1 METLTLTK
9 REQARFQV
17 LNSLL
22 AEHMNTDQ
30 AATLMGLSVRH
41 TRRLLAAYRESGAAA
56 LAHGNRGRRPS
67 NTTSDTLIARVVHL
81 ARTRYQGANHTHLSE
96 LLRERE
102 GMDVGRTTLRRI
114 LVGAGVDSPRR
125 RRPPQHRVRRQRMPR
140 EGMLIQIDG
149 SHHRWLGDDGQQSTL
164 LLAVDD
170 ATGMVVNA
178 LFCEYENTHDYF
190 MLMRGLIERSGIP
203 IALYTDRHSVFK
215 HMPGSGL
222 SGAPTQFSRAMDR
235 LGVQMIFALSPQAKG
250 RVERTAG
257 TFQDRLVTEL
267 RLAGA
272 TDIKEA
278 NFVLDDFLDR
288 FNERFG
294 VPAQEPESAYRPT
307 DPQMCMDTVL
317 CFKHT
322 RKVARDNTV
331 KYRWRTLQLL
341 RGIERPSYA
350 GSNLEVIEML
360 DGQLV
365 VEHHGH
371 IVSSQEAPSVRSSCA
386 ASTNDL
392 HTSSFH
398 RSIATVSVG
407 DGLKYWRH
415 STRSERPVRLMTPLL
430 PTAPQ
435 VFGVDQSAR
444 EGSPRHFRQQD
455 GKLYRRR
462 SAGGC
467 RFEGLL
473 GSWVSIGA
481 RPGSTW
487 KLRVR
492 PWHALEYQRDPLS
505 LITFRTEQMT
515 FSLNS

>member
-9 REQARFQV
+9 REQARLQV

-22 AEHMNTDQ
+22 AEHMNIDQ

-149 SHHRWLGDDGQQSTL
+149 SYHRWLGDDGQQFTL

-190 MLMRGLIERSGIP
+190 VLMRGLMQRYGIP

-215 HMPGSGL
+215 HVPGSGL

-257 TFQDRLVTEL
+257 TFHDRLVTEL

-294 VPAQEPESAYRPT
+294 VPAQEPEPAYRPT
-307 DPQMCMDTVL
+307 DPQLCMDTVL

-341 RGIERPSYA
+341 PGALSDRAMQGR
-350 GSNLEVIEML
+350 
-360 DGQLV
+360 
-365 VEHHGH
+365 
-371 IVSSQEAPSVRSSCA
+371 
-386 ASTNDL
+386 T
-392 HTSSFH
+392 
-398 RSIATVSVG
+398 
-407 DGLKYWRH
+407 WR
-415 STRSERPVRLMTPLL
+415 
-430 PTAPQ
+430 
-435 VFGVDQSAR
+435 
-444 EGSPRHFRQQD
+444 
-455 GKLYRRR
+455 
-462 SAGGC
+462 
-467 RFEGLL
+467 
-473 GSWVSIGA
+473 
-481 RPGSTW
+481 
-487 KLRVR
+487 
-492 PWHALEYQRDPLS
+492 
-505 LITFRTEQMT
+505 
-515 FSLNS
+515 